1 MSADDMILYIE
12 NSEDSTEKLQELI
25 KESVKFQDTN
35 SINRNTLYFYTLRN
49 TTKRI

>member
-25 KESVKFQDTN
+25 KESVKF
-35 SINRNTLYFYTLRN
+35 
-49 TTKRI
+49 